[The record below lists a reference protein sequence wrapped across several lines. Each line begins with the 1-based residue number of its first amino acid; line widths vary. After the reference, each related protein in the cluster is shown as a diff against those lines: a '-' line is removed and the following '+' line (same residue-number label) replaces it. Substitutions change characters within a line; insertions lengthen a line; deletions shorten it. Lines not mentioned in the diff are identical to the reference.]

1 MQFFDSHCHFD
12 FTIFDK
18 DRDFIW
24 RECNALG
31 ITHLVIPGVAPEQW
45 LTAAGISQHCNNI
58 YFGVGLHPWWVE
70 KSWVEKSWVE
80 KSGVKKGWA
89 EKGVVKQDV
98 TENNFAQY
106 LENIR
111 QGLLLHIIQQ
121 NCIAIG
127 ECGLDG
133 TIATPMD
140 LQQQV
145 LDIHL
150 QLAQKISKPLIIHC
164 RKAHNELLAQLKR
177 YDLPAGGVIHG
188 FSGSYELAAS
198 YWGMGFCLGIGG
210 TITYERA
217 NKTRTA
223 VKKLPLAAILL
234 ETDAP
239 DMPLDG
245 NQGERNSPAYI
256 IEIAQTL
263 ADLRGETLHHI
274 ATQTTLNS
282 RKLFKI
288 DY

>member
-12 FTIFDK
+12 FAVFDG
-18 DRDFIW
+18 DRDLIW

-31 ITHLVIPGVAPEQW
+31 IAHLIIPGVAPEQW
-45 LTAAGISQHCNNI
+45 SLAASIAQQHKNI
-58 YFGVGLHPWWVE
+58 YVGVGVHPWWVGDNIAADYLIDIHQHLE
-70 KSWVEKSWVE
+70 KNLTQPKCV
-80 KSGVKKGWA
+80 
-89 EKGVVKQDV
+89 
-98 TENNFAQY
+98 
-106 LENIR
+106 
-111 QGLLLHIIQQ
+111 
-121 NCIAIG
+121 AIG
-127 ECGLDG
+127 ECGLDAV
-133 TIATPMD
+133 IEIPMQ

-150 QLAQKISKPLIIHC
+150 QLAQQISKPLIIHC
-164 RKAHNELLAQLKR
+164 RKAHNELLVQLKA

-198 YWGMGFCLGIGG
+198 YWDMGFRLGIGG

-223 VKKLPLAAILL
+223 VKKLPLDALLL

-239 DMPLDG
+239 DMPLSG
-245 NQGERNSPAYI
+245 KQGERNSPTHI

-263 ADLRGETLHHI
+263 ADLRAEPLEKI
-274 ATQTTLNS
+274 AAQTTLNS
-282 RKLFKI
+282 RTLFKI